1 MTQSHEDALKD
12 YHSLYNNDAFQ
23 QVEVAVVA
31 DICGP
36 LQVSS
41 ARALELALNAPGIS
55 DLLNLVT
62 DCAEFLCGYPHENP
76 FAALREKLVEVKA
89 APELVQ
95 SVAAYLD
102 RYERYN
108 QNRVSP
114 FRETTLAV
122 LLLDKID
129 FYPISEYCDQ
139 QPTYPPLA
147 AIKATSD
154 IVYAAR
160 SLIEVARRL
169 LLEQQ

>member
-1 MTQSHEDALKD
+1 MTQSHEEALKN
-12 YHSLYNNDAFQ
+12 YHRLYNNDAFQ
-23 QVEVAVVA
+23 RVEVAVVA

-41 ARALELALNAPGIS
+41 RRALELALNNSSIS
-55 DLLNLVT
+55 DLMNLVT
-62 DCAEFLCGYPHENP
+62 DCAQFLCGYPHENP
-76 FAALREKLVEVKA
+76 FAVLREKLVEMKA

-102 RYERYN
+102 RYERYD
-108 QNRVSP
+108 QHHVAP

-129 FYPISEYCDQ
+129 FEPILSYYAQQHDPISALD
-139 QPTYPPLA
+139 TTFDLA
-147 AIKATSD
+147 
-154 IVYAAR
+154 YNAR

-169 LLEQQ
+169 LLEQS